1 MGNRRERENPTD
13 LSDMEMDAATGG
25 TSWKEV
31 AVSGV
36 KSPRDPA
43 CGQATGK
50 VSRGFTADS
59 FSFGVERE

>member
-13 LSDMEMDAATGG
+13 LSDVEMDAATGG
-25 TSWKEV
+25 TSLKAA
-31 AVSGV
+31 AVKGV

-43 CGQATGK
+43 SGQATGK
-50 VSRGFTADS
+50 ASRGFTADS